1 MRKYLGA
8 LLYLGLLA
16 CALVYVRNSF
26 IEYWSGNTLYTMS
39 QKPVTVHDVPT
50 ITLCSDLFGEMP
62 FEGEYGKT
70 LRIELSDLSER
81 GTIVGSNFD
90 GGFSLNVSKISF
102 GISANKGEY
111 TCRKL

>member
-1 MRKYLGA
+1 MNKLKMRKYLGI

-26 IEYWSGNTLYTMS
+26 IEYLSGKTYYTMS

-50 ITLCSDLFGEMP
+50 VTLCSDRFGEMP

-70 LRIELSDLSER
+70 FRIELSDLSDC
-81 GTIVGSNFD
+81 GSTCY
-90 GGFSLNVSKISF
+90 GGYSLNVSKISF
-102 GISANKGEY
+102 GISASKGE
-111 TCRKL
+111 